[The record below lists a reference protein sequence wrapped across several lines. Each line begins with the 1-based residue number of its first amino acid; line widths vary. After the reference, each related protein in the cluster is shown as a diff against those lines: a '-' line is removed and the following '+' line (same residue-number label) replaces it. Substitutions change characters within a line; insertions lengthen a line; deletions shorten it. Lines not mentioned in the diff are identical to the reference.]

1 MKKNIIALMGLF
13 ALVACSEDVYQ
24 DAEMQNEETGSQY
37 QTNSFNNDHSGHTT
51 GGTFSDTLSNGRNYV
66 SPWDIWYKT
75 HQFGDLQPNYIISN
89 GNVENLSNFNIRVY
103 AHVGLAYFDGT
114 NDGTLSYDI
123 TQLPFTPDAP
133 GGPIVDMAT
142 SPTLYPNLWDGVQ
155 EVGHLVRTSVPFNV
169 AANTSVRIEDKTK
182 HLLLDPAMGGNAKY
196 PTPQPFVFPASVTGQ
211 EQTLLAE
218 FGKVFFY
225 EVFVTDSTTGAAV
238 AHAYLHPEIK
248 TLPSGAGIFN
258 PEWQAVLDLAGTT
271 QMTGNAP
278 GMGPV
283 PLHFYRSSLVT
294 RTVWFYTNP
303 TNDKCDSREVVFDL
317 PTPMN
322 AFSLPGGKT
331 LHLGVLESSLY
342 GWLNSSL
349 YLGVY

>member
-1 MKKNIIALMGLF
+1 MKKSIIALMGLF
-13 ALVACSEDVYQ
+13 TLVACSEDIYQ

-75 HQFGDLQPNYIISN
+75 NQYGDLQPNYIISN
-89 GNVENLSNFNIRVY
+89 GNVENLCNFHLRVY

-114 NDGTLSYDI
+114 NDGTLSYD
-123 TQLPFTPDAP
+123 TNQPPFTPDAP

-142 SPTLYPNLWDGVQ
+142 SPALYPNLWDGVQ

-169 AANTSVRIEDKTK
+169 PANTSIRIEDANK
-182 HLLLDPAMGGNAKY
+182 HLYYTSGTQKHPGT
-196 PTPQPFVFPASVTGQ
+196 PTEPFVFPASVTGQ

-238 AHAYLHPEIK
+238 AHAFLHPEIK

-283 PLHFYRSSLVT
+283 PLHFYRSASVT
-294 RTVWFYTNP
+294 GTVWSYTNP
-303 TNDKCDSREVVFDL
+303 TDDLCDSREVVFDL

-322 AFSLPGGKT
+322 TVGLPSGKT

-349 YLGVY
+349 YLAVY